1 MTKYYYILSEDS
13 IDQTIDTRLRIGE
26 NRMIALTEA
35 SDIPLFDNLGDEGDE
50 GDEDV
55 KAIISD
61 YVKRKNKQV

>member
-1 MTKYYYILSEDS
+1 
-13 IDQTIDTRLRIGE
+13 
-26 NRMIALTEA
+26 MIALTEA

>member
-1 MTKYYYILSEDS
+1 MVTKYYYLISEDS
-13 IDQTIDTRLRIGE
+13 IDGTIDSRLHIKE
-26 NRMIALTEA
+26 NRMIALTESA
-35 SDIPLFDNLGDEGDE
+35 DIPLFNNLGDD